1 MPESA
6 VRPEDIP
13 ADADPVC
20 DACKLPAEYDSGEWR
35 HVQAADA
42 VFCSILKGI
51 YR

>member
-1 MPESA
+1 MTEPA
-6 VRPEDIP
+6 IRPEDIP

-20 DACKLPAEYDSGEWR
+20 DACKLPAEHDGGEWR
-35 HVQAADA
+35 HVQVADE